1 MPELDETNGTSQ
13 ASATSPK
20 RPKPAGQPTSP
31 KRPKPARQPTSPKR
45 PKPAGQREA
54 AEATEADRL
63 SMGGKG
69 RQGEQEDPLHLL
81 TAARWANKR
90 VNKIVPMVTA
100 IAGVAAAAAAV
111 ASPAAGPALTTV
123 VGVVTGNFAQ
133 AMIGGAR
140 LFAAIRSYS
149 SDDSGASD
157 GMA

>member
-31 KRPKPARQPTSPKR
+31 KRPQPARQPTSPKR
-45 PKPAGQREA
+45 PKPASQREA
-54 AEATEADRL
+54 AEADRL

-90 VNKIVPMVTA
+90 VHKIVPMVTA

-123 VGVVTGNFAQ
+123 VGVVTGNFVQ